1 LNIDISYRVR
11 GYAMTSKVTNISG
24 IGSATATILSEHKFK
39 TVISIAQTT
48 VEKLSAVPGFSTA
61 RASNAIDAAKQLLA
75 ATTSSSDAGADTS
88 KNASSSNAKSTKRQ
102 KEKNKKAKGKKKKG
116 KKKKGKK
123 NKDGAKDK
131 KKSGKNKSR
140 DKKKNKSKNK
150 KNNKQNRKK

>member
-1 LNIDISYRVR
+1 
-11 GYAMTSKVTNISG
+11 MTSKVTNISG

-88 KNASSSNAKSTKRQ
+88 MNTSSSNAKSTKSK
-102 KEKNKKAKGKKKKG
+102 KEKNKKTRGKKKKG
-116 KKKKGKK
+116 KKK
-123 NKDGAKDK
+123 NKDRAKDK

-140 DKKKNKSKNK
+140 DKKKSKNK
-150 KNNKQNRKK
+150 KKNKNKKNRKK